1 MIIDN
6 IKRVYIFNPPFDVHN
21 KKENILLVSKKDIQE
36 LISSKLDI
44 FTLIYK
50 PVGLTN
56 SDMLSDMNSNVKIL
70 TFRTDSGDYIDIP
83 EKYVL
88 IDESTFTGVEYQ
100 SNIMAFKLP
109 ALPSNED
116 LDTLRAEL
124 EEYVNNRL
132 GIGCSSTIMETSAK
146 TVISRDQHEL
156 NMIDRNQK
164 KEDVGL
170 YNKYITCMAENS
182 KLKTFIDKLLNY
194 YKNNCN

>member
-132 GIGCSSTIMETSAK
+132 GIECSSTIMETSAK